1 MEQAEPG
8 KADAVSAG
16 RSPYSGKRLFDVVVG
31 LLLSI
36 LTLPIVLVLATIAA
50 VKFRT
55 SPFFVQE
62 RVGLNGEPF
71 RCIKIRSLPAETPAY
86 LDKTALNDHCE
97 PTGWCRFLRR
107 FHLDELPQ
115 FWQVV
120 GGSMSLVGPRPMI
133 ASIIEGMPRQAALTR
148 QSIRPG
154 VTGPWQVSVDGAH
167 SLLDCLDYDEAYVHS
182 ASLVLDLKL
191 VILTA
196 VQTIGLPKRDRDRV
210 FAMMSSAPVVGLRVE
225 DGVVALRQDPE
236 CADVRTAS

>member
-1 MEQAEPG
+1 
-8 KADAVSAG
+8 
-16 RSPYSGKRLFDVVVG
+16 LDVVVG

-36 LTLPIVLVLATIAA
+36 VTMPVVAVLAAISA

-55 SPFFVQE
+55 NPFFVQE

-86 LDKTALNDHCE
+86 LDKLALNDHCE

-115 FWQVV
+115 FWHVV

-133 ASIIEGMPRQAALTR
+133 KSIIDEIPHDIAQVRH
-148 QSIRPG
+148 SIRPG

-167 SLLDCLDYDEAYVHS
+167 SLLTCLDYDETYVRN
-182 ASLVLDLKL
+182 ASLLLDLKL
-191 VILTA
+191 LALTA
-196 VQTIGLPKRDRDRV
+196 VQTGGVAKRQKPQV
-210 FAMMSSAPVVGLRVE
+210 FAMMGHASADVR
-225 DGVVALRQDPE
+225 DGEHSVVALRHDPE
-236 CADVRTAS
+236 FADVRNAS